1 VARVFK
7 ISGVCTVIS
16 RILLSAYQLIRV
28 EQMAVG
34 TSAYHIDRLY
44 HHQFISL
51 HLISTSLPLFTHRRV
66 KVDKDGA
73 WDVFAFASL
82 GEKCLIRATL
92 VNFLDI
98 IRLDVTIG
106 QKIMLEQIATS
117 SINSES
123 LQNESQE
130 NKDLQLPG
138 SIAKLGTSL
147 A

>member
-1 VARVFK
+1 
-7 ISGVCTVIS
+7 
-16 RILLSAYQLIRV
+16 
-28 EQMAVG
+28 
-34 TSAYHIDRLY
+34 
-44 HHQFISL
+44 
-51 HLISTSLPLFTHRRV
+51 
-66 KVDKDGA
+66 
-73 WDVFAFASL
+73 
-82 GEKCLIRATL
+82 
-92 VNFLDI
+92 LDI